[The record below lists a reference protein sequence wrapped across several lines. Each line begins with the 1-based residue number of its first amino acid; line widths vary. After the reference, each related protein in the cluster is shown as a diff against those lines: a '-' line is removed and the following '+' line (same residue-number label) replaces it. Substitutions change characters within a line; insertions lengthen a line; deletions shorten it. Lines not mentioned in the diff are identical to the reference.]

1 MPPPKPIDIRA
12 LCASEGEC
20 VLGNARF
27 LVDGDTLFLQALAP
41 ADVVPSAAPATI
53 HPRDPD
59 AFRSTEEPSL
69 RSSTSS
75 ASHADESCDR
85 EVEIAPGDVVCADLN
100 FDDDDA
106 FRVPVSPKPNPK
118 ADTLEPSPAE
128 GARACG
134 DDDER
139 VAEAEDRDA
148 VRIAEGTS
156 SPVRVDGEIVPS
168 RGAIRLEPGAIVELA
183 IGKGGGTYLYEV
195 NRQVHAHAWTR
206 VTGVE
211 STTGNRRRGI
221 DDGDRRR
228 IDDVR
233 RRFDDGES
241 DDGAHAHSRPRDAR
255 RNREASCDDAKIPPH
270 VSYDY
275 FARSRAPSSVLR
287 PRRSTV
293 HGWILLSFSLPQSPH
308 AQLREC
314 GVWIRRYSPARVIF
328 PESIL
333 PQHVSEECVRRDG
346 ASVLE

>member
-1 MPPPKPIDIRA
+1 MLSVGARAAVLCRTHPRVSRVFGRRRASLASSRGGRVAVVPNAYVRWLLDKPGCAAARCGDETLIPNAPNAEAGTCPPKPIDIRA

-41 ADVVPSAAPATI
+41 ADVVPGAAPATN

-85 EVEIAPGDVVCADLN
+85 EVEIAPGDVVCADLH
-100 FDDDDA
+100 FDDDDDA
-106 FRVPVSPKPNPK
+106 FRVPVSPKPNPT
-118 ADTLEPSPAE
+118 AETLEPSPAE
-128 GARACG
+128 DARACG

-195 NRQVHAHAWTR
+195 NRQVHAHA
-206 VTGVE
+206 
-211 STTGNRRRGI
+211 
-221 DDGDRRR
+221 
-228 IDDVR
+228 
-233 RRFDDGES
+233 
-241 DDGAHAHSRPRDAR
+241 
-255 RNREASCDDAKIPPH
+255 
-270 VSYDY
+270 
-275 FARSRAPSSVLR
+275 
-287 PRRSTV
+287 
-293 HGWILLSFSLPQSPH
+293 
-308 AQLREC
+308 
-314 GVWIRRYSPARVIF
+314 
-328 PESIL
+328 
-333 PQHVSEECVRRDG
+333 
-346 ASVLE
+346 

>member
-1 MPPPKPIDIRA
+1 MALGRFDGLPRSPRTPRRGRAFARRSLVAHLARARAHTFRAAMLSVGARAAVLCRTHPRVSRVFGRRRASLASSRGGRVAVVPNAYVRWLLDKPGCAAARCGDETLIPNAPNAEAGTCPPKPIDIRA

-41 ADVVPSAAPATI
+41 ADVVPGAAPATN

-85 EVEIAPGDVVCADLN
+85 EVEIAPGDVVCADLH
-100 FDDDDA
+100 FDDDDDA

-118 ADTLEPSPAE
+118 AETLEPSPAE
-128 GARACG
+128 DARACG

-156 SPVRVDGEIVPS
+156 SPVSGRRHRPAAG
-168 RGAIRLEPGAIVELA
+168 RIRLEPGAIVELA

-195 NRQVHAHAWTR
+195 NRQVHAHA
-206 VTGVE
+206 
-211 STTGNRRRGI
+211 
-221 DDGDRRR
+221 
-228 IDDVR
+228 
-233 RRFDDGES
+233 
-241 DDGAHAHSRPRDAR
+241 
-255 RNREASCDDAKIPPH
+255 
-270 VSYDY
+270 
-275 FARSRAPSSVLR
+275 
-287 PRRSTV
+287 
-293 HGWILLSFSLPQSPH
+293 
-308 AQLREC
+308 
-314 GVWIRRYSPARVIF
+314 
-328 PESIL
+328 
-333 PQHVSEECVRRDG
+333 
-346 ASVLE
+346 